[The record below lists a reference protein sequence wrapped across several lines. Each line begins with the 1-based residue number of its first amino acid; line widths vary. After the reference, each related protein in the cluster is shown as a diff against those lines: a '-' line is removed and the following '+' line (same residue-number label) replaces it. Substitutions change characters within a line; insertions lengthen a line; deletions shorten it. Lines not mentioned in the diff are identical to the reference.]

1 MIRRIWNS
9 STILAVALFFAAPLA
24 AQTAKVTADPPG
36 EWHNYNRDLGSSRYS
51 PLSQIDRSSIS
62 KLAVAFI
69 WKPDSGVAPREFKNE
84 STPLMIHGVLYF
96 TTALN
101 RDVVAADAQ
110 TGKQKWR
117 WHQDEGARGEIA
129 PRRGSGRGVSYWTD
143 GKEER
148 IFVVTP
154 GYRLIALDAKTG
166 AMIPSFGTN
175 GVVDL
180 KMQIGVPLDPDKAVI
195 GSSSPPLVFE
205 DFVVIGP
212 ALEVGSRPVSYKN
225 VPGRILAIDARTGKL
240 RWRFN
245 TIPAPGEFGA
255 ETWENNS
262 ASYTGNTGAWAPLTL
277 DPARGWLYLPVE
289 AATGDYYGGH
299 RLGDNLFSTTLLCVD
314 IRTGKRVWHYQI
326 VHHDIWDYDNTTA
339 PILTDITVDGK
350 KIESVVQL
358 TKQSFAYV
366 FDRVTGKPVW
376 PFVEKPVPPSDIPG
390 ERAALTQ
397 PFPTKPPAYD
407 RQGVSVDDLIDF
419 TPELHAAALEA
430 IKPYHIGPLFTPA
443 TLQHAPDGT
452 KGLISLPGSLGGA
465 DWEGGAADLETGIVY
480 VGSHTA
486 PSILAMGRDSVHS
499 DMNVVNLGGGP
510 PTVQG
515 LPLLKPLYSRITA
528 INMNRGDFLFQIP
541 SGETPD
547 RVKNNPALKGVT
559 IPTTGGFARP
569 VVLVTKTLL
578 FAAEGWGGAPIFR
591 ALDKK
596 TGEVVWS
603 TPLPGSVSSVPM
615 TYAIGGKQYVAFWV
629 DDQRG
634 GVASQLMVYSIP

>member
-1 MIRRIWNS
+1 MTTNNCVARILMAARF
-9 STILAVALFFAAPLA
+9 LAVAPLA
-24 AQTAKVTADPPG
+24 AQSAKPAAAAPG
-36 EWHNYNRDLGSSRYS
+36 EWPHYNRDLGSSRYS
-51 PLSQIDRSSIS
+51 PLSQIDKSNAA
-62 KLAVAFI
+62 KLTLAFQ

-84 STPLMIHGVLYF
+84 STPLMIKGVLYF
-96 TTALN
+96 TTAAN

-117 WHQDEGARGEIA
+117 WHQDEEDRAAVA
-129 PRRGSGRGVSYWTD
+129 PRNGSGRGVSYWTD

-154 GYRLIALDAKTG
+154 GYRLIAIDAKSG
-166 AMIPSFGTN
+166 AQIQSFGTN
-175 GVVDL
+175 GAVDL
-180 KMQIGVPLDPDKAVI
+180 KMQIGVPLDPTKAVI

-205 DFVVIGP
+205 DFVVVGP

-225 VPGRILAIDARTGKL
+225 VPGRILAMDARTGKL

-245 TIPAPGEFGA
+245 TIPTAGEFGA

-277 DPARGWLYLPVE
+277 DPARGWLYLPIE

-339 PILTDITVDGK
+339 PILTDITVDGR
-350 KIESVVQL
+350 KIQAVVQL
-358 TKQSFAYV
+358 TKQSWAYV

-390 ERAALTQ
+390 ERTAPTQ

-419 TPELHAAALEA
+419 TPELRAAALEA

-452 KGLISLPGSLGGA
+452 KGLLSLPGSLGGA
-465 DWEGGAADLETGIVY
+465 DWEGGAVDPETGVVY

-486 PSILAMGRDSVHS
+486 ISVLAMARDSAHS

-515 LPLLKPLYSRITA
+515 LPLLKPPYSRITA
-528 INMNRGDFLFQIP
+528 IDLNRGAFLWQIP

-559 IPTTGGFARP
+559 IPNTGGFARP
-569 VVLVTKTLL
+569 VVLATKTLL
-578 FAAEGWGGAPIFR
+578 FAAEGYGGEAILR
-591 ALDKK
+591 VLDKK
-596 TGEVVWS
+596 TGVLVAS
-603 TPLPGSVSSVPM
+603 VKVPGGVSSVPM
-615 TYAIGGKQYVAFWV
+615 SYEIGGKQYIAFWV
-629 DDQRG
+629 SDQRNQ
-634 GVASQLMVYSIP
+634 VASTLVAYSLP

>member
-1 MIRRIWNS
+1 
-9 STILAVALFFAAPLA
+9 VA
-24 AQTAKVTADPPG
+24 QSGKTAADPPG
-36 EWHNYNRDLGSSRYS
+36 EWHNYNRDLPSSRYS
-51 PLSQIDRSSIS
+51 PLSQIDRTNVG
-62 KLAVAFI
+62 KLALEFQ
-69 WKPDSGVAPREFKNE
+69 WRPDSGVAPREFKNE
-84 STPLMIHGVLYF
+84 STPLMIHGMLYF
-96 TTALN
+96 STALN

-110 TGKQKWR
+110 TGRQKWR
-117 WHQDEGARGEIA
+117 WHQDEDDRASIA

-166 AMIPSFGTN
+166 AMIESFGTH
-175 GVVDL
+175 GALDL
-180 KMQIGVPLDPDKAVI
+180 KMQIGVPLDPTKAVI

-205 DFVVIGP
+205 DILVIGP

-245 TIPAPGEFGA
+245 TIPQAGEFGV

-262 ASYTGNTGAWAPLTL
+262 WTYTGNTGAWAPLTL
-277 DPARGWLYLPVE
+277 DPARGWLYLPIE

-314 IRTGKRVWHYQI
+314 VRTGKRVWHYQI
-326 VHHDIWDYDNTTA
+326 VHHDIWDYDNTAA
-339 PILTDITVDGK
+339 PILADITVDGK
-350 KIESVVQL
+350 KIQSVVQL

-376 PFVEKPVPPSDIPG
+376 PIVERPVPPADIPG
-390 ERAALTQ
+390 ERAAPTQ
-397 PFPTKPPAYD
+397 PFPTRPPAFD

-419 TPELHAAALEA
+419 TPELRAQALEI

-465 DWEGGAADLETGIVY
+465 DWEGGAVDPETGVVY

-486 PSILAMGRDSVHS
+486 PSILAMARDSARS
-499 DMNVVNLGGGP
+499 DMNVVNLGAAP

-515 LPLLKPLYSRITA
+515 LPLLKPPYSRITA
-528 INMNRGDFLFQIP
+528 LDLNRGAFLWQMP
-541 SGETPD
+541 SGDTPD
-547 RVKNNPALKGVT
+547 RVKNNPALKGIV

-578 FAAEGWGGAPIFR
+578 FAAEGWGGAPVLR
-591 ALDKK
+591 ALDKQ
-596 TGEVVWS
+596 TGEVLSAYRVHS
-603 TPLPGSVSSVPM
+603 GNAMICRKP
-615 TYAIGGKQYVAFWV
+615 AISCSPPSGAFRKFGACAPK
-629 DDQRG
+629 DGR
-634 GVASQLMVYSIP
+634 